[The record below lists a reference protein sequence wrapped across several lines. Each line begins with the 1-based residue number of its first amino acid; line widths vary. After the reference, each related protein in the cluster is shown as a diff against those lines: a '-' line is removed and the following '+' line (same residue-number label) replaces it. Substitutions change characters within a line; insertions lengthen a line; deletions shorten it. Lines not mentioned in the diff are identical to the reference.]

1 MMHRGARIKGVEP
14 GKGMTLIHL
23 QQDGPVARLFIDN
36 PGRKNAVSRAMW
48 RAVPEL
54 VAQAVA
60 HAGTRALTLQ
70 SAAPGCFAAGADISE
85 FESTFSTT
93 AESLKANA
101 EIRAAVNAIAACPFP
116 TLALIDGPCVGGGIA
131 LALGCDIRIA
141 SDRASFGITPARLGL
156 SYHPDDVTRLLRAC
170 GKGNASELLFGGQIW
185 NAQRGV
191 SAGLANTLYP
201 AAEFDDACAA
211 LVAAI
216 CANSLDANTALKR
229 ALAAA
234 ESRDSH
240 SLQQAEAEFAALF
253 SKPDFHEGRDAFLQK
268 RNAVFP
274 SHRRGKD

>member
-1 MMHRGARIKGVEP
+1 
-14 GKGMTLIHL
+14 
-23 QQDGPVARLFIDN
+23 
-36 PGRKNAVSRAMW
+36 MW
-48 RAVPEL
+48 RAVPQL

-60 HAGTRALTLQ
+60 HAGIRALTLQ

-116 TLALIDGPCVGGGIA
+116 TLALIDGPCVGGGVA
-131 LALGCDIRIA
+131 LALGCDIRLA
-141 SDRASFGITPARLGL
+141 SDRATFGITPARLGL

-170 GKGNASELLFGGQIW
+170 GKGNAGELLFGGQIW
-185 NAQRGV
+185 NAQRAV

-201 AAEFDDACAA
+201 AAQFDGACAA
-211 LVAAI
+211 LVDAI
-216 CANSLDANTALKR
+216 CANSLDANMALKR

-234 ESRDSH
+234 ESRESQ

-253 SKPDFHEGRDAFLQK
+253 SQPDFHEGRDAFLQK
-268 RNAVFP
+268 RKAVFP